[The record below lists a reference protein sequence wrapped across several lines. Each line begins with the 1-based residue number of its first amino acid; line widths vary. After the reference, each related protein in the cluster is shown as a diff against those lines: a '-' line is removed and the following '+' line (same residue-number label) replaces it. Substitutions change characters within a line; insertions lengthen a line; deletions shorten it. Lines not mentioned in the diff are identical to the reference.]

1 MKNLRRIA
9 KQIKVRKLFTI
20 VAMMVISFVLTG
32 CGTLQT
38 LVQKDGETSPL
49 SQWIGGKDQQAV
61 PATTNLGDGKAVN
74 LYFPDST
81 GKYLVKEERTLPKTL
96 SLARET
102 INEWVKGPTGK
113 GNAQAAVA
121 PATTLLDISVK
132 DGIATVDFSKEFV
145 QPVNKV
151 SQEVSIY
158 GLVNTLTQFPTVH
171 EVKLRVEG
179 KPLTKL
185 GNLDLSHLSFNDGLV
200 KDTSAVKSQGAGSS
214 KTTPS
219 SGGSAGTSGSGSN
232 SVPSGT
238 DSPSSMNLF
247 SIPSGT
253 T

>member
-1 MKNLRRIA
+1 MKKLWSMAIQFRG
-9 KQIKVRKLFTI
+9 RKLFTL
-20 VAMMVISFVLTG
+20 VAMMVISVVLTG

-61 PATTNLGDGKAVN
+61 PATSNLGDGKAVN

-81 GKYLVKEERTLPKTL
+81 GKFLVKEERTLPKTL

-102 INEWVKGPTGK
+102 INQWIKGPSGK

-121 PATTLLDISVK
+121 SSTTLLDISVK
-132 DGIATVDFSKEFV
+132 DGVATVDLSKEFI
-145 QPVNKV
+145 QPVSKV

-171 EVKLRVEG
+171 EVKLRIEG

-185 GNLDLSHLSFNDGLV
+185 GNLDLSHLSYKDGLV
-200 KDTSAVKSQGAGSS
+200 KDSSTAKNQGTGSS
-214 KTTPS
+214 KSTPS
-219 SGGSAGTSGSGSN
+219 TGGSTGTGSN
-232 SVPSGT
+232 TATQGA
-238 DSPSSMNLF
+238 DSPSSLNLF
-247 SIPSGT
+247 SLPSST

>member
-9 KQIKVRKLFTI
+9 KRFKGRTLFTI
-20 VAMMVISFVLTG
+20 VVMMVISVVLTG

-102 INEWVKGPTGK
+102 INQWIKGPSGK
-113 GNAQAAVA
+113 GNVQAAVV

-132 DGIATVDFSKEFV
+132 DGVATVDLSKEFI

-185 GNLDLSHLSFNDGLV
+185 GNLDLSHLSFKDGLV
-200 KDTSAVKSQGAGSS
+200 KETSTGKSQGAGSS
-214 KTTPS
+214 KAAPS
-219 SGGSAGTSGSGSN
+219 AGGSTGIS
-232 SVPSGT
+232 

-247 SIPSGT
+247 SVPSST

>member
-1 MKNLRRIA
+1 MKKLWRMAIQFRE
-9 KQIKVRKLFTI
+9 RKLFTI
-20 VAMMVISFVLTG
+20 AAMMVISVVLTG

-61 PATTNLGDGKAVN
+61 PAITNLGDGKAVN

-81 GKYLVKEERTLPKTL
+81 GKFLVKEERTLPKTL

-102 INEWVKGPTGK
+102 INQWIKGPTGK
-113 GNAQAAVA
+113 GNVQAAVA

-132 DGIATVDFSKEFV
+132 DGVATVDLSKEFI
-145 QPVNKV
+145 QPVSKV

-171 EVKLRVEG
+171 EVRLRIEG

-185 GNLDLSHLSFNDGLV
+185 GNLDLSHLSYKDGLV
-200 KDTSAVKSQGAGSS
+200 KDSSEAKNQGTGNSKS
-214 KTTPS
+214 TPS
-219 SGGSAGTSGSGSN
+219 TGGSTGTTGTGSN
-232 SVPSGT
+232 NVPLGT
-238 DSPSSMNLF
+238 DSPSSLNVF
-247 SIPSGT
+247 SLPSST